1 MDKELSPQLEDLM
14 ERTLSLYPNLL
25 TLLEQRA
32 DIPTFHLETD
42 NRFRQ
47 EIKIRP
53 GYTPQEDVSLFRS
66 SKQVELEQHRAR
78 KGTVPGLKPNPL
90 VQDALRGISGGG
102 SASGSKSAKKNAK
115 RKEKRNEGATSSEN
129 IVKDS
134 WDDDDDQEE
143 QKTGQGQGETT
154 TSTFSS
160 TTAPPLTTSLES
172 SQEMTTEDPAK
183 KLRNLKKKLKQT
195 QQLKEKRDGGV
206 TLGQAEQDKLDGM
219 KSLEEEIAKLELA

>member
-1 MDKELSPQLEDLM
+1 MSRPPM
-14 ERTLSLYPNLL
+14 NLIFP
-25 TLLEQRA
+25 EKSNSGISRNQDGQRVIA
-32 DIPTFHLETD
+32 PTRRPDGT
-42 NRFRQ
+42 FRQ

-66 SKQVELEQHRAR
+66 SKQVELDQHRAR
-78 KGTVPGLKPNPL
+78 KGTVPGLKPNNPL

-129 IVKDS
+129 NVKDS

-143 QKTGQGQGETT
+143 QKTRQGQEETT
-154 TSTFSS
+154 TSTSSSS
-160 TTAPPLTTSLES
+160 TALPPTTGSETS
-172 SQEMTTEDPAK
+172 PETTTEDPAK

-206 TLGQAEQDKLDGM
+206 TLGQAEQDKVDGM
-219 KSLEEEIAKLELA
+219 NSLEEEIAKLELA